1 LNRKKSRSSASPGS
15 ANPVSAETG
24 ITGKEFLSPGE
35 VVTGPVR
42 TDSESGFSFGVFR
55 LEADGTLFRGDEPV
69 HLPPRELAALQFLLA
84 HAGQIV
90 TPLQLKQALWGD
102 VHVTADS
109 VPKCLSSLRAKLEP
123 EECIQTVYKRGY
135 RFSAEVQPHGS
146 VKPGSLP
153 RLAITPFATLFGVP
167 EHLGQAVAEE
177 TIARLT
183 RVRNPS
189 VSILA
194 RDSVF
199 TLALRGLSAQQI
211 GETLN
216 ADLVL
221 TGTLRALPSHFR
233 LRAEMILVREG
244 TQIWVEDLLVDRS
257 RFAGLESELV
267 SRLAFRL
274 FASGV
279 PGAGFRSS
287 QEGTPVS
294 WVGSDLPSSL
304 ATHRHAAPRP
314 TKLGGP
320 AALGDRFQEAWPQ
333 ESDQPRLSI
342 SAAAE
347 PFVERRKR
355 TGRREAYEIYQRG
368 HHEWQT
374 LQRHHMQDGLQL
386 LTRAIE
392 LDPSLIAARVDL
404 VNLCIAKS
412 FYGFMPPSVTADLVR
427 RTAELG
433 PVAAGVPGKRSLLSG
448 GSAAGLGRWGE
459 TSIPELPLGAEPILP
474 ALGWISFHVDHD
486 LPAALRAFSVTA
498 HLPHEPSLTRLRV
511 MFALSRHHFDE
522 AIGLLR
528 NALQLDP
535 YSPSLHA
542 RLAWALHLASQADE
556 SVECVRRTLALFP
569 EDEISLLYGTVILA
583 FNGDTKHATEL
594 AQSLGH
600 RSPHFDI
607 ASAVQAY
614 ALARAGR
621 EDEARSILERLQWL
635 SRERFVIS
643 SFTPAVHVVL
653 GNHNAALAE
662 LHAAAD
668 ARCPW
673 FFQML
678 ADPRLNPLHD
688 RPEFNE
694 LLAILTRM
702 EEAAEYPDSEF

>member
-1 LNRKKSRSSASPGS
+1 LDRKKSRSSASPAS
-15 ANPVSAETG
+15 TIPVSAETG
-24 ITGKEFLSPGE
+24 ITGKESLSPGG
-35 VVTGPVR
+35 VVTGSVR

-55 LEADGTLFRGDEPV
+55 LEADGTLFREDKPV
-69 HLPPRELAALQFLLA
+69 HLPPRELAALQFLLV

-135 RFSAEVQPHGS
+135 RFSAEVRPQGS
-146 VKPGSLP
+146 AQAASLP
-153 RLAITPFATLFGVP
+153 RLAITPFAVLFGVS

-183 RVRNPS
+183 RARHPS

-216 ADLVL
+216 ADLVI

-267 SRLAFRL
+267 NRLAFRL
-274 FASGV
+274 FAAGV
-279 PGAGFRSS
+279 VGAGFRGS
-287 QEGTPVS
+287 QEAAPVS
-294 WVGSDLPSSL
+294 WMASDLPSQL
-304 ATHRHAAPRP
+304 ATHRHAPPRP
-314 TKLGGP
+314 TTPGSPTIPG
-320 AALGDRFQEAWPQ
+320 ARFQEASPQ
-333 ESDQPRLSI
+333 EWNSPGLSI

-374 LQRHHMQDGLQL
+374 LQRHRMQDGLQL

-404 VNLCIAKS
+404 VNLCIAQS
-412 FYGFMPPSVTADLVR
+412 FYGFMPPTVAADLVR
-427 RTAELG
+427 RTAALG
-433 PVAAGVPGKRSLLSG
+433 PTAAGIPGKRSLLSG
-448 GSAAGLGRWGE
+448 ETTVGLGRWGE
-459 TSIPELPLGAEPILP
+459 SPIPELPPGAEAILP
-474 ALGWISFHVDHD
+474 ALGWISFHVDYD
-486 LPAALRAFSVTA
+486 LPAALHAFSVTA
-498 HLPHEPSLTRLRV
+498 HLPHDPSITRLRV

-542 RLAWALHLASQADE
+542 RLAWAHHLASQTDE
-556 SVECVRRTLALFP
+556 SVECARRTLALFP
-569 EDEISLLYGTVILA
+569 EDENSLFYGAMILA
-583 FNGDTKHATEL
+583 FNGDAKHAIEL

-600 RSPHFDI
+600 RSPDFDI
-607 ASAVQAY
+607 ASAVHAY
-614 ALARAGR
+614 ALACAGR
-621 EDEARSILERLQWL
+621 DDEARSILERLQWL
-635 SRERFVIS
+635 SRERFVLS

-662 LHAAAD
+662 LQSDAD

-678 ADPRLNPLHD
+678 ADPRLSPLHS
-688 RPEFNE
+688 RPEFIE
-694 LLAILTRM
+694 LRSILTRM
-702 EEAAEYPDSEF
+702 EEAAESPDSEF